1 MPYFAVQIF
10 LLDKGMEA
18 FLSFVKTAHVE
29 VEEMV
34 IYSCEAETALFIL
47 FKHFCVSND
56 KVCMTRLAP
65 LLHVNSAICSA
76 CRKRK

>member
-1 MPYFAVQIF
+1 
-10 LLDKGMEA
+10 MEA
-18 FLSFVKTAHVE
+18 FLLVKTAHVE

-47 FKHFCVSND
+47 FKHFCASND

-65 LLHVNSAICSA
+65 LHVNSPM
-76 CRKRK
+76 

>member
-1 MPYFAVQIF
+1 
-10 LLDKGMEA
+10 MEA
-18 FLSFVKTAHVE
+18 FLLVKTAHVE

-65 LLHVNSAICSA
+65 LSTCKQSYVVLVGNANEPQIYS
-76 CRKRK
+76 K

>member
-1 MPYFAVQIF
+1 MSYFAVQIF
-10 LLDKGMEA
+10 LLAKGMEA
-18 FLSFVKTAHVE
+18 FLFVKTAHVE

-47 FKHFCVSND
+47 FKHFCASND

-65 LLHVNSAICSA
+65 LHVNSPM
-76 CRKRK
+76 